1 MSTVHIRFKEGTEDI
16 ESILITGRM
25 AMETKTMYSEE
36 DEISTLSEWL
46 CFSDGEQM
54 LLERET
60 FRKEKGSRTVHGNGG
75 RYPIGTEYCLLN
87 SEGVRMD
94 RWKVTAEA
102 YCHEILNEKNREG
115 KLRFEAGNTYYLEE
129 EVLFSDGTRMTTGR
143 MKIQLGDADGNAG
156 LEILNRETDV
166 RIKKTDLVTGKELP
180 GAEIVIKTLDGDVID
195 SWISDE
201 EEHVIK
207 GILSPGVTYILS
219 ETTSADGYAYAEE
232 ILFTIHEK
240 GMVERVIMED
250 RPTNVEIRKVDLVTG
265 EELSG
270 AKLMLKD
277 REGNIVDQW
286 ISEAQPHWIKGQLIA
301 GEEYTLV
308 EEIAPEGYLIAEEVR
323 FTVSMDGRIDRVV
336 MEDQRERQPEESDEP
351 SESPKEEPETVPEVP
366 EESEKIGSITAYYE
380 PEIKQR
386 GAYKLLQPMGFES
399 VRTPKT
405 GDESTLLLPIM
416 GLVISSIGFGLL
428 NRDRRK
434 HHER

>member
-1 MSTVHIRFKEGTEDI
+1 
-16 ESILITGRM
+16 
-25 AMETKTMYSEE
+25 
-36 DEISTLSEWL
+36 
-46 CFSDGEQM
+46 
-54 LLERET
+54 
-60 FRKEKGSRTVHGNGG
+60 
-75 RYPIGTEYCLLN
+75 
-87 SEGVRMD
+87 MD

-240 GMVERVIMED
+240 GLVERVIMED

-366 EESEKIGSITAYYE
+366 EESEKIGLITAYYE